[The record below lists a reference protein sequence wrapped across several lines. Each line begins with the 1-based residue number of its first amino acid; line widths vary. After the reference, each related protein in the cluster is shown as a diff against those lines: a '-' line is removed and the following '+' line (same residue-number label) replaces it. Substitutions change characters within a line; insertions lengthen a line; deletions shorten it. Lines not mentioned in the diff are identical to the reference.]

1 MVNFRFHVISL
12 VAVFLALGVGV
23 LMGSTAIDQATVKGL
38 KNNLASYKHRSEAE
52 RQRANQLSDE
62 LSHWDKF
69 AEQARDQLLPGRLA
83 GVPVLV
89 VAVQGVAHD
98 RVTDIHTWLGQS
110 EADDQGTLWLQSKLA
125 VSRTGDSQ
133 QLAQVL
139 GTTTTR
145 PDSLRREAVGQLST
159 VLVRSPSAPTTSP
172 APLLTQLRQAGFVD
186 YDSPSG

>member
-1 MVNFRFHVISL
+1 
-12 VAVFLALGVGV
+12 
-23 LMGSTAIDQATVKGL
+23 
-38 KNNLASYKHRSEAE
+38 
-52 RQRANQLSDE
+52 
-62 LSHWDKF
+62 
-69 AEQARDQLLPGRLA
+69 
-83 GVPVLV
+83 
-89 VAVQGVAHD
+89 
-98 RVTDIHTWLGQS
+98 
-110 EADDQGTLWLQSKLA
+110 QSKLA

-186 YDSPSG
+186 YDSPSGHNVDVSAIPATGTRLVVLSGPGADVPDAQLAVPLCSALARNQDAHVVAAEGIDGDADARAQFVGLVRRDKT